1 MPTYMQVTT
10 DQLRE
15 LLAQGKRVR
24 LPNVEI
30 DSALMAQY
38 YTKEEAETL
47 SRSNWKNE
55 IVSVEEIGR
64 EEVQCIRIADEE
76 HLYIT
81 DDFIPTH
88 NTSNI
93 VFLKSNDDE
102 MIERLQKLSGNT
114 HVTYQDSKTVTR
126 DAERLMMQTE
136 GKISYNISTQ
146 ERSVLSYNDF
156 ATLPPRNAILLR
168 AGDMPVWSRNQM
180 ILPMSWRLFK
190 DTIEKPGVKYSLQTI
205 PTLSSALDFDVK
217 LNQPNFETMLNKLIK
232 QAENAAKAKEIFAK
246 GYGYSDF
253 DVSRLDE
260 DVYSEEVMN
269 IIDDI
274 AFGEGHTS
282 VVNISDENEAE
293 KATGDVKLENV
304 ENTEVKESVEKA
316 EVNRQYM
323 EEKIFAEGR
332 LSRSDLMRGDQ
343 QMANRQLESV
353 IIEAFLGCRQYFEK
367 DPQFR
372 MMNAGMADKNGEA
385 YITFYRHE
393 DAGDLRST
401 AGESLS
407 EDEVDQVSG
416 NYTVKDEFFLFLA
429 KQDSWRGI
437 ANGMF
442 EKEMVKRLDR

>member
-1 MPTYMQVTT
+1 MPTHMQVTT

-24 LPNVEI
+24 LPDVEI

-47 SRSNWKNE
+47 SRSNWHNE

-282 VVNISDENEAE
+282 VVNISDESEAE
-293 KATGDVKLENV
+293 KATGYVKLENV

-323 EEKIFAEGR
+323 EEKVFAEGR
-332 LSRSDLMRGDQ
+332 LSRSALMRGDQ

-385 YITFYRHE
+385 YITFYRHA
-393 DAGDLRST
+393 DAGDLVST

-407 EDEVDQVSG
+407 EEEVDQVSG
-416 NYTVKDEFFLFLA
+416 NYGVTDAFFLFLA
-429 KQDSWRGI
+429 KQDNWRGI

>member
-1 MPTYMQVTT
+1 MPTHMQVTT

-304 ENTEVKESVEKA
+304 ENTEVKESVKKA

-323 EEKIFAEGR
+323 EEKVFADGR
-332 LSRSDLMRGDQ
+332 LSRSALMRGDQ

-407 EDEVDQVSG
+407 EEEVDQVSG
-416 NYTVKDEFFLFLA
+416 NYGVTDAFFLFLA
-429 KQDSWRGI
+429 KQDNWRNI